1 MACPQPLDGRLAL
14 RGCGRLADVVLQ
26 VGLRLHRHAARG
38 ADPFLARRRTGY
50 CLAAEYQD
58 AASSERLAVLRWTQA
73 VAAVQHLAP
82 HQSERRARL
91 GRGLAARLVAEP
103 ASPAAVLAAEPLVPA
118 AEPLVPAAELLVPL
132 AGLLP

>member
-1 MACPQPLDGRLAL
+1 MAFPELLGGRLEL
-14 RGCGRLADVVLQ
+14 RERGRRAGGILQ
-26 VGLRLHRHAARG
+26 VERRLRRYAADG

-58 AASSERLAVLRWTQA
+58 AASSERLAALRWTQA

-82 HQSERRARL
+82 PRPERRARL

-103 ASPAAVLAAEPLVPA
+103 ASPAAVLTAD
-118 AEPLVPAAELLVPL
+118 LLVPL
-132 AGLLP
+132 VPLVGLLA